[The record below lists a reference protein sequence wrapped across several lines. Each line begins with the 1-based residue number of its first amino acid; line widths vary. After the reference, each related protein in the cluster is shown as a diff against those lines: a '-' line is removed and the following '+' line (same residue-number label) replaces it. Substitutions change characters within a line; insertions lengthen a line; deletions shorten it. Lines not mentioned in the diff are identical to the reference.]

1 MMPADYDQL
10 RWQLQAHTLL
20 GQLLGLSTLARAL
33 HGVHGRSTLASFP
46 AITWAVGSAGS
57 VLIGTCDGGAAAR
70 AEWDSWD
77 AELRKQFGMPATDRA
92 YADSEGC
99 LRLTACWQTPP
110 GVQLVL
116 RADILPDEEAGP

>member
-10 RWQLQAHTLL
+10 RWQLRAHTLL
-20 GQLLGLSTLARAL
+20 GQLLGLSTLASL
-33 HGVHGRSTLASFP
+33 P

-57 VLIGTCDGGAAAR
+57 VLIGTCDGGAGAG

-77 AELRKQFGMPATDRA
+77 AELRKQCGMPATDRA

-99 LRLTACWQTPP
+99 LRLAACWQTPS

-116 RADILPDEEAGP
+116 RADILPDEEAP

>member
-1 MMPADYDQL
+1 MMPADADQL
-10 RWQLQAHTLL
+10 RWQLRAHTLL
-20 GQLLGLSTLARAL
+20 GQLLGLS
-33 HGVHGRSTLASFP
+33 HGLSTLASLP

-70 AEWDSWD
+70 AKWDSWD
-77 AELRKQFGMPATDRA
+77 AELRRIFGQPATDRA

>member
-1 MMPADYDQL
+1 MMPADADQL
-10 RWQLQAHTLL
+10 RWQLRAHTLL
-20 GQLLGLSTLARAL
+20 GQLLGLSGA
-33 HGVHGRSTLASFP
+33 ASLP
-46 AITWAVGSAGS
+46 AISWTVGSAGC
-57 VLIGTCDGGAAAR
+57 VLIGARVGGAAAR
-70 AEWDSWD
+70 AEWDRWD
-77 AELRKQFGMPATDRA
+77 AELRKQFGEPATDRA